1 MPVRLSGNIVELT
14 DDLSASYAADISALA
29 NDRQVRD
36 MLASDTFP
44 HPFTMEDALA
54 FFDRNRVIDGE
65 MFAQDFIIL
74 CDGAPAG
81 IIGISNVSWKHRSAH
96 VGYWVGRKY
105 WNHGVASDALGLLV
119 QHCSAIGLHRLYTKV
134 LDHNPA
140 SAKVLTKNGFHLE
153 GIQKDSYNSGDRYH
167 SMLLFGKILQ

>member
-1 MPVRLSGNIVELT
+1 MPVRLSDNIVELT
-14 DDLSASYAADISALA
+14 DDLSASYAADISAMA
-29 NDRQVRD
+29 NDTQVRD

-44 HPFTMEDALA
+44 YPFTVEDALA

-65 MFAQDFIIL
+65 MFAQDFIIIY
-74 CDGAPAG
+74 DGTPAG

-105 WNHGVASDALGLLV
+105 WNRGVASDALSIII
-119 QHCSAIGLHRLYTKV
+119 QHCSTIGLHRIYTKV

-140 SAKVLTKNGFHLE
+140 SAKVLTKNGFNLE
-153 GIQKDSYNSGDRYH
+153 GIQRDSYRSGDRYH
-167 SMLLFGKILQ
+167 SMLLFARILQ